1 MALTSRDFITKNGIV
16 IEGNSAVTSS
26 TNQSNAFQANG
37 GAAIAKNLV
46 VGTTSTFY
54 GPILGGSGVLRVDSP
69 TVFSDTVTFS
79 GTSTY
84 VYSTNT
90 VYTDNLIEI
99 HAPNSS
105 PTWLVDDGKDVGIRF
120 RYYNAGDKNAA
131 LVLANDSKWLEW
143 YNTGAE
149 GTSTFSGGTY
159 GTFKTGSIVL
169 ADTTPNLGN
178 TTSGALQV
186 SGGVGIAGDLYVGG
200 TVNGNVTNART
211 ATTSTNLAGGA
222 TGSIPYQSTSGVTTF
237 LPIGTSTFVL
247 TSNGTTPYWTSAAGT
262 TVGSADNLSGGT
274 EGALPFQS
282 GTGTTMFDVV
292 NLRYNSSTHALFIGG
307 SYVVNTTSFIA
318 GVDISISVDA
328 GTSLQTVTI
337 NNTSTLQTVTDR
349 GFTTTNRIQVLNT
362 TSASSTNSGAL
373 QIVGG
378 VGIGEKLY
386 VGDYA
391 YVKGA
396 EVLTSA
402 TVNNY
407 ANQTTIY
414 SGTDTAVSTN
424 TGVITVWNTS
434 TLQSV
439 TNRGATTNNAIRVT
453 NTTDASSTDSGAL
466 QVVGGVGI
474 GGKLYVGGDAYVK
487 GAEVL
492 TSATVN
498 TFASKTYI
506 YAGTDTAVNT
516 ATGSVTIWNTS
527 TLQTVT
533 DRGFTT
539 TNRIHITNTT
549 NASSTDSG
557 ALQVVGGVG
566 IGGKLYVGDNAYVK
580 GAEVLTSAT
589 VNSFASQT
597 YIYAGTDTAVNT
609 STGAVTVWNTS
620 TLQTVTSRGAI
631 TDAAVTITNASA
643 STSSVVDNA
652 LYVAG
657 GVGIGGS
664 LYVTG
669 DAVFESSVTFV
680 GTSTYVYSTN
690 TVYADNILELHNP
703 GTGVGG
709 LNNQWFVNDGKDI
722 GIRFHYYDTQDRNA
736 FLGRA
741 NDTGYLEWYN
751 RGAEGANT
759 FTGATYGTFKTGG
772 LIVADLTTA
781 SNLTS
786 GALQVAGGA
795 SVAGTLYVND
805 LFVLGTSN
813 VSSTG
818 TVNIGNATATTIII
832 SSTATIGALDVEGN
846 VLFQSGL
853 RITTSTNSTSTITG
867 AVVVTGGVGIGKDV
881 HIGGTITVGLPN
893 DGVSVP
899 AINSNN
905 VQLASYTSNVITGS
919 SPVNLDQWS
928 STVYRTARYT
938 AQVVD
943 GNNVHVSEIVVFHN
957 GTNAY
962 LNEYGVTTSNGEL
975 GTFSATYIGG
985 YVIMSFTP
993 VSATAM
999 TIKLARTTITL

>member
-26 TNQSNAFQANG
+26 TNQSNALQAEG

-69 TVFSDTVTFS
+69 TVFSETVTFN

-84 VYSTNT
+84 VFSTNT

-99 HAPNSS
+99 HSPNSS
-105 PTWLVDDGKDVGIRF
+105 PTWAVDDGKDIGIRF
-120 RYYNAGDKNAA
+120 RYYNSGDKNAA

-169 ADTTPNLGN
+169 VDTTANQGN

-186 SGGVGIAGDLYVGG
+186 SGGVAIAGDLYVGG
-200 TVNGNVTNART
+200 VINGNVTNAKT
-211 ATTSTNLAGGA
+211 ATTSTNLAGGNR
-222 TGSIPYQSTSGVTTF
+222 GSIPYQTTSGVTTF

-247 TSNGTTPYWTSAAGT
+247 TSNGTVPVWSSAAGT

-274 EGALPFQS
+274 AGAVPFQS
-282 GTGTTMFDVV
+282 GTGTTMFDIV

-307 SYVVNTTSFIA
+307 AYVVNTTSFIA
-318 GVDISISVDA
+318 GVDISISVN
-328 GTSLQTVTI
+328 TSTLQTVTI

-349 GFTTTNRIQVLNT
+349 GFTTTNRIHVTNT
-362 TSASSTNSGAL
+362 TDASSTDSGAL
-373 QIVGG
+373 QVVGG
-378 VGIGEKLY
+378 VGIGGKLY
-386 VGDYA
+386 VGDNA
-391 YVKGA
+391 FVKGA

-424 TGVITVWNTS
+424 TGIITVWNTS

-439 TNRGATTNNAIRVT
+439 TNRGFTTTNRIHVT

-466 QVVGGVGI
+466 QVVGGAGI
-474 GGKLYVGGDAYVK
+474 GGSLYVGGNAFVK

-498 TFASKTYI
+498 SFASKTYI

-539 TNRIHITNTT
+539 TNRIHVTNTT
-549 NASSTDSG
+549 DANSTDSG

-566 IGGKLYVGDNAYVK
+566 IGGRLYVGNNAYVK

-589 VNSFASQT
+589 VNAFASQT
-597 YIYAGTDTAVNT
+597 FIYAGTDTAVNT

-620 TLQTVTSRGAI
+620 TLQTVTGRGA
-631 TDAAVTITNASA
+631 TTNAAVTITNVSA

-703 GTGVGG
+703 GTSDLS

-772 LIVADLTTA
+772 LIVADLTTS
-781 SNLTS
+781 SNLSS
-786 GALQVAGGA
+786 GALQVVGGA

-805 LFVLGTSN
+805 LVVLGTSN

-832 SSTATIGALDVEGN
+832 SSTATIGALDVNGN

-853 RITTSTNSTSTITG
+853 RITTSTNSTSTVSG

-881 HIGGTITVGLPN
+881 HIGGSITVGLPN
-893 DGVSVP
+893 DGVAVP

-905 VQLASYTSNVITGS
+905 VQLASYTSNLITGS
-919 SPVNLDQWS
+919 GAVNLDQWS

-943 GNNVHVSEIVVFHN
+943 GSNVHVSEIVVFHN

-962 LNEYGVTTSNGEL
+962 INEYGVTTSNGEL

-985 YVIMSFTP
+985 YVIISFTP

-999 TIKLARTTITL
+999 TIKLVRTTITL